1 MKDKF
6 SSEYAQIEAEGIL
19 NGSCVLRYGGILF
32 QPGQHTGLQS
42 VQVRTALTVGVGT
55 IMSARNV
62 LIIVNGHNKAK
73 ALQQGVEGGI
83 SQMWTITALQMHP
96 KSIIVCDDA
105 ATAELKVGTYKYFL
119 DIEKNN
125 LDPDSLL

>member
-1 MKDKF
+1 M
-6 SSEYAQIEAEGIL
+6 
-19 NGSCVLRYGGILF
+19 
-32 QPGQHTGLQS
+32 
-42 VQVRTALTVGVGT
+42 
-55 IMSARNV
+55 
-62 LIIVNGHNKAK
+62 
-73 ALQQGVEGGI
+73 QQGVEGGI

-125 LDPDSLL
+125 LDPDSLLTGLVLIT